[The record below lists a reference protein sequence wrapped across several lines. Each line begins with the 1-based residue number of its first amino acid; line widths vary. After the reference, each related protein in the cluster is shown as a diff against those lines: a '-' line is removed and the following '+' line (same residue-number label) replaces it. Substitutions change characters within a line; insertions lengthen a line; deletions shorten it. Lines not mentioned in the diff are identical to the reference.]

1 MTSLGDGLLRRLDF
15 VAVDAGDPVDWIEDR
30 LEAVTWSRQQDIA
43 RSVREHPRTAVQ
55 SAHST
60 GKSWLAARLAAWW
73 IDSHPIGDAFV
84 LSTAPSQ
91 AQVDAI
97 LWRELR
103 RAHAAAGL
111 PGRITGGAQP
121 RWMIGDELVALGRK
135 SQDMAN
141 VEEAAASLQGI
152 HARYLLLLID
162 EAAGVAPWVW
172 DAFDS
177 MATNE
182 HARIL
187 AIGNPTDPE
196 SRFAQVCAPGSGWNV
211 IEVPAFDAPAFTG
224 EEVPDDVAEQLVSA
238 AWVERMRK
246 QWGEG
251 SSRWTSRVLAQF
263 PDEADDSLISRAS
276 IKAAQER
283 TLPVDGPGAPGVFG
297 CDIARG
303 GGDETVVYLNR
314 GGVARI
320 AYRAQGHELMR
331 TTGAIMNLL
340 RDARPWWRAFV
351 DAIGIGAG
359 VFDRLR
365 EQGAPAVAFVASERA
380 RRADRFVNRR
390 AEVFWE
396 LREAMREGL
405 VDLDPADEDLAA
417 QLGAIRFHE
426 DSRGRIQIERK
437 ADMKARGVSSPD
449 RADALAMTFASD
461 AWRPPVVL
469 SDEERAARDLAEV
482 VARAERAQRVRE
494 MWPDLPPSEQKRLA
508 AGGSIM
514 AGLWDEK
521 W

>member
-1 MTSLGDGLLRRLDF
+1 MSSSLGDGLLRRLDF

-30 LEAVTWSRQQDIA
+30 LDAVTWSRQRDIA

-60 GKSWLAARLAAWW
+60 GKSWLAARLAAWF
-73 IDSHPIGDAFV
+73 IDSHPIGEAFV

-111 PGRITGGAQP
+111 PGRITGGSQP

-135 SQDMAN
+135 SADMAN
-141 VEEAAASLQGI
+141 QEEAAASLQGI
-152 HARYLLLLID
+152 HARYLLLIGD
-162 EAAGVAPWVW
+162 EAAGIAPWVF
-172 DAFDS
+172 DAFDA

-187 AIGNPTDPE
+187 MIGNPTDPE
-196 SRFAQVCAPGSGWNV
+196 SRFAQVCAPGSGWEV
-211 IEVPAFDAPAFTG
+211 IEVSAFDTPAFTG
-224 EEVPDDVAEQLVSA
+224 EELPTDVAEQLVSA

-246 QWGEG
+246 QWGET
-251 SSRWTSRVLAQF
+251 SARWTSRVLAQF
-263 PDEADDSLISRAS
+263 PEEADDTLISRS
-276 IKAAQER
+276 WIKAAQER
-283 TLPVDGPGAPGVFG
+283 SLPVEGPGSPGAFG

-320 AYRAQGHELMR
+320 VHRSQGHELMR
-331 TTGAIMNLL
+331 TTGAIMGLL
-340 RDARPWWRAFV
+340 REARPWWPAFV
-351 DAIGIGAG
+351 DSIGIGAG
-359 VFDRLR
+359 VYDRLR
-365 EQGAPAVAFVASERA
+365 EQGANAVGFVASERA
-380 RRADRFVNRR
+380 RRPDRFVNRR
-390 AEVFWE
+390 AETFWH

-405 VDLDPADEDLAA
+405 VDLDPADEELAS
-417 QLGAIRFHE
+417 QLGALRFHE
-426 DSRGRIQIERK
+426 DSRGRIAIERK

-449 RADALAMTFASD
+449 RADALAMTFATE
-461 AWRPPVVL
+461 AWRPAPVL
-469 SDEERAARDLAEV
+469 SDEEKAALDLEAALARLERVQRARELWPEGARRGWE
-482 VARAERAQRVRE
+482 
-494 MWPDLPPSEQKRLA
+494 
-508 AGGSIM
+508 GGPIM
-514 AGLWDEK
+514 SGILQEK